1 MLINV
6 ADEEESRV
14 AIVEDGILEEFTIET
29 ASKEQIKGN
38 IYNGV
43 VVKVEPSLQAAF
55 VDYGGKRHGF
65 LPMGEIQPRWY
76 STEVRGEDRERRP
89 RIQDVIKRNQ
99 KILVQVVKEELG
111 NKGASLSSYVSLPG
125 RYLVL
130 MPGSDTAGGISRKI
144 EDEEERKKLKEI
156 IAQLEPPPDI
166 GVIVRTAGLNRNKA
180 ELQRDMVYLQRLWA
194 SIEDKSRE
202 SPPLALIYQEHD
214 LVIRSIRDYFTPDI
228 QEVLIDH
235 RAVYSRARDFFQTVM
250 PRYQSRVQL
259 YRDKKPLFARYQLEE
274 QIEAIYSQKVELK
287 SGGSIVIDPTE
298 ALVSIDVN
306 SGRATKEKGIEETA
320 FKTNNEAAQEIA
332 RQLRLRDLGGLIV
345 IDFID
350 MRNVKHAQEIEKTL
364 RQALKRDKAR
374 TQVSRIS
381 QFGLLELSRQ
391 RLKPTILEGNFLK
404 CPHCEGSGLIK
415 STISLA
421 LAVLRRIR
429 AEASKETVASVKALL
444 PMDVALYLLNQK
456 RQEIARIE
464 EEYTVTLY
472 LAGNPTARQNEY
484 SLEFVKREV
493 LPDAMPVPERVVARE
508 IEEPVRPVTS
518 VEAYRGDIWDEP
530 EDLELFPLPVEEEE
544 EEPVAAEAELA
555 AAEAEAVVE
564 EAEAVVEEAEPV
576 AAEAEPV
583 AVEAEEDEAVAVVF
597 EEEEEELVA
606 APAVVSA
613 VPEVVETEIPVPDV
627 QVAPPAEESS
637 TGAVLARGRVFWRLT
652 APTHRVE
659 ASPVRA
665 RASTAGTSTRAGRQG
680 SGRPARR
687 PRGGWWRRRTSG
699 QAESSGR
706 GEAPKAA
713 ERTGQS
719 PA

>member
-1 MLINV
+1 MKKKMLINV

-14 AIVEDGILEEFTIET
+14 AIVEDGVLEEFTIET
-29 ASKEQIKGN
+29 LSKEQIKGN

-76 STEVRGEDRERRP
+76 TSEFRSDDRERRL

-111 NKGASLSSYVSLPG
+111 TKGASLSSYVSLPG

-130 MPGSDTAGGISRKI
+130 MPGSDTAGGMSRKI

-156 IAQLEPPPDI
+156 IAQLAPLPDMGI
-166 GVIVRTAGLNRNKA
+166 IVRTAGLNRNKA
-180 ELQRDMVYLQRLWA
+180 ELQRDMSYLQRLWA

-202 SPPLALIYQEHD
+202 SPAPALIYQEHD

-235 RAVYSRARDFFQTVM
+235 REVYRRARDFFQAVM
-250 PRYQSRVQL
+250 PRYQGRVQL

-274 QIEAIYSQKVELK
+274 QLEAIYSQKVELK

-320 FKTNNEAAQEIA
+320 FKTNMEAAQEIA

-350 MRNVKHAQEIEKTL
+350 MRNVKHEQEIEKTL

-391 RLKPTILEGNFLK
+391 RLKPTILEGNYLK
-404 CPHCEGSGLIK
+404 CPHCDGSGLIK

-429 AEASKETVASVKALL
+429 AEAAKETLASVKALL

-456 RQEIARIE
+456 RQEIAHLE
-464 EEYTVTLY
+464 EEYNLTLY
-472 LAGNPTARQNEY
+472 LAGNTIARQNEY
-484 SLEFVKREV
+484 SLEFIKRDFV
-493 LPDAMPVPERVVARE
+493 PDIAPMSEKIFMKE

-518 VEAYRGDIWDEP
+518 VAAYRGDPWE
-530 EDLELFPLPVEEEE
+530 EQEEVPVST
-544 EEPVAAEAELA
+544 PPPIAAVTVNGEQD
-555 AAEAEAVVE
+555 AVHS
-564 EAEAVVEEAEPV
+564 
-576 AAEAEPV
+576 
-583 AVEAEEDEAVAVVF
+583 
-597 EEEEEELVA
+597 EELVQ
-606 APAVVSA
+606 VWA
-613 VPEVVETEIPVPDV
+613 VP
-627 QVAPPAEESS
+627 
-637 TGAVLARGRVFWRLT
+637 RGRV
-652 APTHRVE
+652 
-659 ASPVRA
+659 
-665 RASTAGTSTRAGRQG
+665 
-680 SGRPARR
+680 
-687 PRGGWWRRRTSG
+687 
-699 QAESSGR
+699 
-706 GEAPKAA
+706 
-713 ERTGQS
+713 
-719 PA
+719 

>member
-1 MLINV
+1 MKKKMLINV

-29 ASKEQIKGN
+29 LSKEQIKGN

-65 LPMGEIQPRWY
+65 LPMGEIHARWFT
-76 STEVRGEDRERRP
+76 SEFRSDDRERRP

-99 KILVQVVKEELG
+99 KVLVQVVKEELG
-111 NKGASLSSYVSLPG
+111 TKGASLSSYVSLPG

-156 IAQLEPPPDI
+156 IAQLEPPPDMGI
-166 GVIVRTAGLNRNKA
+166 IVRTAGLNRNKT
-180 ELQRDMVYLQRLWA
+180 ELQRDMLYLQRLWA

-202 SPPLALIYQEHD
+202 LPAPALIYQEHD

-235 RAVYSRARDFFQTVM
+235 REVYRRARDFFQAVM
-250 PRYQSRVQL
+250 PRYQGRVQL

-274 QIEAIYSQKVELK
+274 QLEAIYSQKVELK
-287 SGGSIVIDPTE
+287 SGGSIIIDPTE

-320 FKTNNEAAQEIA
+320 FKTNMEAAQEIA

-350 MRNVKHAQEIEKTL
+350 MRNVKHEQEIEKTL

-391 RLKPTILEGNFLK
+391 RLKPTILEGNYLK
-404 CPHCEGSGLIK
+404 CPHCDGSGLIK

-421 LAVLRRIR
+421 LSVLRRIR
-429 AEASKETVASVKALL
+429 AEAAKETLASVKAML
-444 PMDVALYLLNQK
+444 PMEVALYLLNQK
-456 RQEIARIE
+456 RQEIAHLE
-464 EEYTVTLY
+464 EEYNLTLY
-472 LAGNPTARQNEY
+472 LAGNLAARQNEY
-484 SLEFVKREV
+484 SLEFIKRDVGNDIAPVSEKVIVK
-493 LPDAMPVPERVVARE
+493 E
-508 IEEPVRPVTS
+508 IEEPVRPGTS
-518 VEAYRGDIWDEP
+518 MAAYRDDIWE
-530 EDLELFPLPVEEEE
+530 EQEELEVSPPQPVMAVAMAVHEEQEQDILTVEESA
-544 EEPVAAEAELA
+544 PVLA
-555 AAEAEAVVE
+555 V
-564 EAEAVVEEAEPV
+564 
-576 AAEAEPV
+576 
-583 AVEAEEDEAVAVVF
+583 
-597 EEEEEELVA
+597 
-606 APAVVSA
+606 
-613 VPEVVETEIPVPDV
+613 
-627 QVAPPAEESS
+627 
-637 TGAVLARGRVFWRLT
+637 ARGRIFWRLSAT
-652 APTHRVE
+652 ARRADGASAPDDQPSPT
-659 ASPVRA
+659 PGA
-665 RASTAGTSTRAGRQG
+665 RP
-680 SGRPARR
+680 GRPGVGRLTRR
-687 PRGGWWRRRTSG
+687 PRGGWWRRRTSAGAQTDAANRPETPKVGENLG
-699 QAESSGR
+699 QVPGSSL
-706 GEAPKAA
+706 A
-713 ERTGQS
+713 
-719 PA
+719 

>member
-1 MLINV
+1 MKKKMLINV

-14 AIVEDGILEEFTIET
+14 AIVEDGILEELTIET
-29 ASKEQIKGN
+29 SSKEQIKGN
-38 IYNGV
+38 IYNGI

-76 STEVRGEDRERRP
+76 TTEFRSEDRERRP
-89 RIQDVIKRNQ
+89 RIQDVVKRNQ
-99 KILVQVVKEELG
+99 KVLVQVVKEELG
-111 NKGASLSSYVSLPG
+111 TKGASLSSYVSLPG

-156 IAQLEPPPDI
+156 IAQLEPPPDM

-180 ELQRDMVYLQRLWA
+180 ELQRDMIYLQRLWA

-202 SPPLALIYQEHD
+202 SPALALIYQEHD

-235 RAVYSRARDFFQTVM
+235 REVYRGARDFFQAVM
-250 PRYQSRVQL
+250 PRYQGRVQL

-320 FKTNNEAAQEIA
+320 FKTNTEAAQEIA

-391 RLKPTILEGNFLK
+391 RLKPTILEGNYLK

-415 STISLA
+415 STIALA

-429 AEASKETVASVKALL
+429 AEAAKETLASVKAVL

-456 RQEIARIE
+456 RQEIAHLE
-464 EEYTVTLY
+464 EEYNLTLY
-472 LAGNPTARQNEY
+472 LAGNPVARQNEY
-484 SLEFVKREV
+484 SLEFIKRDIV
-493 LPDAMPVPERVVARE
+493 PDIAPVPERVFLKE

-518 VEAYRGDIWDEP
+518 MAAYRGGPWE
-530 EDLELFPLPVEEEE
+530 EQEEEE
-544 EEPVAAEAELA
+544 VSLPQ
-555 AAEAEAVVE
+555 
-564 EAEAVVEEAEPV
+564 
-576 AAEAEPV
+576 
-583 AVEAEEDEAVAVVF
+583 
-597 EEEEEELVA
+597 
-606 APAVVSA
+606 PAVIVA
-613 VPEVVETEIPVPDV
+613 IGVQEEQEQDV
-627 QVAPPAEESS
+627 LVIEESVPVL
-637 TGAVLARGRVFWRLT
+637 AVARGRIFWRLT
-652 APTHRVE
+652 ATSRQTAVTSALGDRPNPT
-659 ASPVRA
+659 P
-665 RASTAGTSTRAGRQG
+665 GTRPGRHGAGR
-680 SGRPARR
+680 PTRR
-687 PRGGWWRRRTSG
+687 SRGGWWRRRTSAG
-699 QAESSGR
+699 AQTDAAHRPET
-706 GEAPKAA
+706 PKAG
-713 ERTGQS
+713 ENLGQVQGS
-719 PA
+719 NLA

>member
-14 AIVEDGILEEFTIET
+14 AIVEDGILEELTIET
-29 ASKEQIKGN
+29 SSKEQIKGN

-76 STEVRGEDRERRP
+76 TSEFRSEDRERRP

-99 KILVQVVKEELG
+99 KVLVQVVKEELG
-111 NKGASLSSYVSLPG
+111 TKGASLSSYVSLPG

-180 ELQRDMVYLQRLWA
+180 ELQRDMSYLQRLWA

-202 SPPLALIYQEHD
+202 SPAPALIYQEHD

-235 RAVYSRARDFFQTVM
+235 REVYRRARDFFQAVM
-250 PRYQSRVQL
+250 PRYQGRVQL
-259 YRDKKPLFARYQLEE
+259 YRDKKPLFARHQLEE
-274 QIEAIYSQKVELK
+274 QIEEIYSQKVELK
-287 SGGSIVIDPTE
+287 SGGSIVLDPTE

-320 FKTNNEAAQEIA
+320 FKTNTEAAQEIA

-350 MRNVKHAQEIEKTL
+350 MRNAKHAQEIEKTL

-391 RLKPTILEGNFLK
+391 RLKPTILEGNYLK
-404 CPHCEGSGLIK
+404 CPHCDGSGLIK

-421 LAVLRRIR
+421 LTVLRRIR
-429 AEASKETVASVKALL
+429 AEAAKETLASVKALL
-444 PMDVALYLLNQK
+444 PTDVALYLLNQK
-456 RQEIARIE
+456 RQEIARLE
-464 EEYTVTLY
+464 EEYNLTLY
-472 LAGNPTARQNEY
+472 LAGNTTARQNEY
-484 SLEFVKREV
+484 SLEFIKRDII
-493 LPDAMPVPERVVARE
+493 PDITPVSDKIFVRE

-518 VEAYRGDIWDEP
+518 VAAYRGALW
-530 EDLELFPLPVEEEE
+530 EES
-544 EEPVAAEAELA
+544 
-555 AAEAEAVVE
+555 
-564 EAEAVVEEAEPV
+564 
-576 AAEAEPV
+576 
-583 AVEAEEDEAVAVVF
+583 
-597 EEEEEELVA
+597 EELTITPPQ
-606 APAVVSA
+606 PAVPDALVMHGEQEQDSVNGAILAPVLA
-613 VPEVVETEIPVPDV
+613 VP
-627 QVAPPAEESS
+627 
-637 TGAVLARGRVFWRLT
+637 RGRIFWRLT
-652 APTHRVE
+652 APARRMEVVSV
-659 ASPVRA
+659 AGDQPSPTPGLRTG
-665 RASTAGTSTRAGRQG
+665 RHGAGRF
-680 SGRPARR
+680 PRR
-687 PRGGWWRRRTSG
+687 SRSGWWRRRASAGAQTDAANRSETPKGGENPG
-699 QAESSGR
+699 QMPGS
-706 GEAPKAA
+706 
-713 ERTGQS
+713 S

>member
-1 MLINV
+1 MKKKMLINV

-14 AIVEDGILEEFTIET
+14 AIVEDGILEELTIET
-29 ASKEQIKGN
+29 SSKEQIKGN

-76 STEVRGEDRERRP
+76 TTEFRSEDRERRP

-99 KILVQVVKEELG
+99 KVLVQVVKEELG
-111 NKGASLSSYVSLPG
+111 TKGASLSSYVSLPG

-180 ELQRDMVYLQRLWA
+180 ELQRDMIYLQRLWA

-202 SPPLALIYQEHD
+202 SPALALIYQEHD

-235 RAVYSRARDFFQTVM
+235 REVYRRARDFFQAVM
-250 PRYQSRVQL
+250 PRYQGRVQL

-274 QIEAIYSQKVELK
+274 QIEEIYSQKVELK

-320 FKTNNEAAQEIA
+320 FKTNTEAAQEIA

-391 RLKPTILEGNFLK
+391 RLKPTILEGNYLK

-421 LAVLRRIR
+421 LTVLRRIR
-429 AEASKETVASVKALL
+429 AEAAKETLASVKALL
-444 PMDVALYLLNQK
+444 PTDVALYLLNQK
-456 RQEIARIE
+456 RQEIAHLE
-464 EEYTVTLY
+464 EEYNLTLY
-472 LAGNPTARQNEY
+472 LAGNTTARQNEY
-484 SLEFVKREV
+484 SLEFIKRDIVPDSTPVSDKIFVKEF
-493 LPDAMPVPERVVARE
+493 
-508 IEEPVRPVTS
+508 EEPVRPVTS
-518 VEAYRGDIWDEP
+518 VAAYRGELWEEP
-530 EDLELFPLPVEEEE
+530 EDLEMPPPQPVVLEPLQVHGEQEQD
-544 EEPVAAEAELA
+544 
-555 AAEAEAVVE
+555 VVH
-564 EAEAVVEEAEPV
+564 
-576 AAEAEPV
+576 
-583 AVEAEEDEAVAVVF
+583 
-597 EEEEEELVA
+597 
-606 APAVVSA
+606 
-613 VPEVVETEIPVPDV
+613 
-627 QVAPPAEESS
+627 
-637 TGAVLARGRVFWRLT
+637 GAVLAPVLAMPRGRVFWRLT
-652 APTHRVE
+652 ASSRHMETVAVAGDRPSS
-659 ASPVRA
+659 AS
-665 RASTAGTSTRAGRQG
+665 GTRTGRHG
-680 SGRPARR
+680 PGRFSRR
-687 PRGGWWRRRTSG
+687 PRGGWWRRRASAGAQTDAAQRSETPKVGENLG
-699 QAESSGR
+699 QGPGSSL
-706 GEAPKAA
+706 A
-713 ERTGQS
+713 
-719 PA
+719 

>member
-1 MLINV
+1 MKKKMLINV

-14 AIVEDGILEEFTIET
+14 AIMEDGILEELTIET
-29 ASKEQIKGN
+29 SSKEQIKGN

-76 STEVRGEDRERRP
+76 TTEFRSEDRERRP

-99 KILVQVVKEELG
+99 KVLVQVVKEELG
-111 NKGASLSSYVSLPG
+111 TKGVSLSSYVSLPG

-156 IAQLEPPPDI
+156 IAQLEPPPDM

-180 ELQRDMVYLQRLWA
+180 ELQRDMIYLQRLWA

-202 SPPLALIYQEHD
+202 SPAPALIYQEHD

-235 RAVYSRARDFFQTVM
+235 REIYRRARDFFQAVM
-250 PRYQSRVQL
+250 PRYQGRVQL

-320 FKTNNEAAQEIA
+320 FKTNMEAAQEIA

-350 MRNVKHAQEIEKTL
+350 MRNVKHAQEIEKMV

-391 RLKPTILEGNFLK
+391 RLKPTILEGNYLK
-404 CPHCEGSGLIK
+404 CPHCEGSGLVK

-421 LAVLRRIR
+421 LTVLRRIR
-429 AEASKETVASVKALL
+429 AEAPKETLASVKALL

-456 RQEIARIE
+456 RQEIARLE
-464 EEYTVTLY
+464 EEYNLTLY
-472 LAGNPTARQNEY
+472 LAGNTTARQNEY
-484 SLEFVKREV
+484 SLEFIKRDTVPDVTTVSEKLFVK
-493 LPDAMPVPERVVARE
+493 E
-508 IEEPVRPVTS
+508 IEAPVRPGTS
-518 VEAYRGDIWDEP
+518 VAAYRGALWEEP
-530 EDLELFPLPVEEEE
+530 E
-544 EEPVAAEAELA
+544 ELA
-555 AAEAEAVVE
+555 ATPPQPVVPEALPVHGEQAQDVVPG
-564 EAEAVVEEAEPV
+564 ATLAPV
-576 AAEAEPV
+576 
-583 AVEAEEDEAVAVVF
+583 
-597 EEEEEELVA
+597 L
-606 APAVVSA
+606 A
-613 VPEVVETEIPVPDV
+613 VP
-627 QVAPPAEESS
+627 
-637 TGAVLARGRVFWRLT
+637 RGRIFWRLT
-652 APTHRVE
+652 APTRRMEVVSMAGDQPSP
-659 ASPVRA
+659 AS
-665 RASTAGTSTRAGRQG
+665 GIRAGRHG
-680 SGRPARR
+680 TGRYPRR
-687 PRGGWWRRRTSG
+687 SRSGWWRRRGSAGAQTDAANRSEMPKVGESLG
-699 QAESSGR
+699 QVPGSSL
-706 GEAPKAA
+706 A
-713 ERTGQS
+713 
-719 PA
+719 